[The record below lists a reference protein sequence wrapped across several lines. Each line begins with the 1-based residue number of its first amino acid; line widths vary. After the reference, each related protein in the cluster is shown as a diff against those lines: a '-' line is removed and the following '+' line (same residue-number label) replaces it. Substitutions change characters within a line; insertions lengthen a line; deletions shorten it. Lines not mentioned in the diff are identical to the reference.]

1 MFQPS
6 KSVWKESEKAQFPNR
21 KRFLI
26 TNGDLDI
33 HARINRELSDLANS
47 LGRGLEIDN
56 TLVDAHLVTIPGLWT
71 FTIWRLTSSNT
82 QGLGWHADGA
92 LDLQKMMKN
101 KRISNL
107 YLQVLVLCSLDEFI
121 GNALDSGA
129 VLRSDGDSNF
139 MLLLLFRGN
148 FGSILRWKFHEKIKF
163 TPCLTLEFLLSFLV
177 GWHLFTCR
185 LDELTQQ
192 RWASGP
198 ILVWKL
204 NFSLMIF
211 GSVVFICTI
220 ETVLITL
227 FLRFW
232 LVTCLFII
240 LDDWAAECIP
250 WHSIET
256 RRICLIRNRICWP
269 ANAPW
274 LGNMCQENVCQI
286 SMCKCS
292 PMNSIVF
299 TIFILDCSKP
309 KLSIF
314 RGLA

>member
-1 MFQPS
+1 MVTWMFYP
-6 KSVWKESEKAQFPNR
+6 VPDLGVPP
-21 KRFLI
+21 FL
-26 TNGDLDI
+26 
-33 HARINRELSDLANS
+33 
-47 LGRGLEIDN
+47 
-56 TLVDAHLVTIPGLWT
+56 PC
-71 FTIWRLTSSNT
+71 RLTSFHLPTWWAYTTAVSKR
-82 QGLGWHADGA
+82 AD
-92 LDLQKMMKN
+92 
-101 KRISNL
+101 S
-107 YLQVLVLCSLDEFI
+107 SLNI
-121 GNALDSGA
+121 KC
-129 VLRSDGDSNF
+129 RSDVLGQCSSYMYN
-139 MLLLLFRGN
+139 R
-148 FGSILRWKFHEKIKF
+148 
-163 TPCLTLEFLLSFLV
+163 
-177 GWHLFTCR
+177 
-185 LDELTQQ
+185 
-192 RWASGP
+192 
-198 ILVWKL
+198 
-204 NFSLMIF
+204 
-211 GSVVFICTI
+211 
-220 ETVLITL
+220 TVLITL